1 MRYWLLSLTVAGLAG
16 SNIFAADV
24 TVVEE
29 IVCKVNG
36 DIVTRSELERDR
48 KDAEN
53 EFRRQGLV
61 GRNLQEAVTNATR
74 DLLARRIDEL
84 LLVQKGKELEIK
96 VDGDLTKQIANIQ
109 RQSGIADPQKFQEYV
124 HEQTGMPYEDYKNQL
139 KDQIL
144 KNRVIHQEIGGSLKV
159 KREELQKYY
168 DDHKDEFQRKEQ
180 IYLRVIYIS
189 TENKDATGVAL
200 ADRKAR
206 DVARRAKAGEK
217 FTELAQANSEAGTAA
232 SGGEMPAMEQKEL
245 RKDIAD
251 AVWDKDRGYVT
262 DPLKTPFGFEI
273 YRVEAHEKAGLA
285 EFEEVQN
292 QVEDKVLSPRMGPA
306 YRDYLTKLRAN
317 AFLEIK
323 PGYEDSAAAPGKSTK
338 WSDPAQLTPQT
349 TTKEEVAAKGR
360 KKKLLWAIPIPGTN
374 TKSTGTS
381 SSQ

>member
-1 MRYWLLSLTVAGLAG
+1 MRYLLLSLSVAGFVG

-48 KDAEN
+48 RDAEN

-124 HEQTGMPYEDYKNQL
+124 HEQTGMPYEDYRNQL

-306 YRDYLTKLRAN
+306 YREYLTKLRAN

-323 PGYEDSAAAPGKSTK
+323 PGYDDSAAAPGKSTK

>member
-1 MRYWLLSLTVAGLAG
+1 
-16 SNIFAADV
+16 
-24 TVVEE
+24 
-29 IVCKVNG
+29 
-36 DIVTRSELERDR
+36 
-48 KDAEN
+48 
-53 EFRRQGLV
+53 
-61 GRNLQEAVTNATR
+61 
-74 DLLARRIDEL
+74 
-84 LLVQKGKELEIK
+84 
-96 VDGDLTKQIANIQ
+96 
-109 RQSGIADPQKFQEYV
+109 
-124 HEQTGMPYEDYKNQL
+124 
-139 KDQIL
+139 
-144 KNRVIHQEIGGSLKV
+144 
-159 KREELQKYY
+159 
-168 DDHKDEFQRKEQ
+168 
-180 IYLRVIYIS
+180 
-189 TENKDATGVAL
+189 
-200 ADRKAR
+200 
-206 DVARRAKAGEK
+206 
-217 FTELAQANSEAGTAA
+217 
-232 SGGEMPAMEQKEL
+232 MEQKEL

-306 YRDYLTKLRAN
+306 YREYLTKLRAN

-323 PGYEDSAAAPGKSTK
+323 PGYDDSAAAPGKSTK

>member
-16 SNIFAADV
+16 SSIFAADV

-48 KDAEN
+48 RDAEN
-53 EFRRQGLV
+53 EFRREGLV
-61 GRNLQEAVTNATR
+61 GRNLQEAVNNATR

-124 HEQTGMPYEDYKNQL
+124 HEQTGMPYEDYRNQL

-144 KNRVIHQEIGGSLKV
+144 KNRVIHQEIGGSLKI

-168 DDHKDEFQRKEQ
+168 DEHKDEFQRKEQ

-206 DVARRAKAGEK
+206 DVSRRAKAGEK

-232 SGGEMPAMEQKEL
+232 SGGELPAMEQKDL
-245 RKDIAD
+245 RKDLVD
-251 AVWDKDRGYVT
+251 ALWDKDRGYVT
-262 DPLKTPFGFEI
+262 DPIKTPVGFEI

-285 EFEEVQN
+285 EFEEVQG
-292 QVEDKVLSPRMGPA
+292 QVEDKVLTPRMGPA
-306 YRDYLTKLRAN
+306 YREYLTKLRSN

-374 TKSTGTS
+374 TKATGTS

>member
-16 SNIFAADV
+16 SSIFAADV

-48 KDAEN
+48 RDAEN
-53 EFRRQGLV
+53 EFRREGLV
-61 GRNLQEAVTNATR
+61 GRNLQEAVNNATR

-124 HEQTGMPYEDYKNQL
+124 HEQTGMPYEDYRNQL

-144 KNRVIHQEIGGSLKV
+144 KNRVIHQEIGGSLKI

-168 DDHKDEFQRKEQ
+168 DEHKDEFQRKEQ
-180 IYLRVIYIS
+180 IYLRVIFIS
-189 TENKDATGVAL
+189 TENKDATGIAL

-206 DVARRAKAGEK
+206 DVSRRAKAGEK

-232 SGGEMPAMEQKEL
+232 SGGEMPALEQKEL
-245 RKDIAD
+245 RKDVAD

-262 DPLKTPFGFEI
+262 DPIKTSFGFEI
-273 YRVEAHEKAGLA
+273 YRVEEHQKAGLA
-285 EFEEVQN
+285 EFEEVQG
-292 QVEDKVLSPRMGPA
+292 QVEDKVLTPRMGPA
-306 YRDYLTKLRAN
+306 YREYLTKLRSN

-374 TKSTGTS
+374 TKATGTS

>member
-1 MRYWLLSLTVAGLAG
+1 MRYLLLSLTVAGFVG

-124 HEQTGMPYEDYKNQL
+124 HEQTGMPYEDYRNQL

-292 QVEDKVLSPRMGPA
+292 QVEDRVLSPRMGPA
-306 YRDYLTKLRAN
+306 YREYLTKLRAN

-323 PGYEDSAAAPGKSTK
+323 PGYDDSAAAPGKSTK
-338 WSDPAQLTPQT
+338 WSDAAQLTPQT

>member
-1 MRYWLLSLTVAGLAG
+1 MRYWLLSLTVAGLVG
-16 SNIFAADV
+16 SNILAADV

-29 IVCKVNG
+29 IVCKVNS

-53 EFRRQGLV
+53 QFRRQGLA
-61 GRNLQEAVTNATR
+61 GRNLQEAVNNAAR
-74 DLLARRIDEL
+74 DILAQRIDEL
-84 LLVQKGKELEIK
+84 LLVQKGKELDIK
-96 VDGDLTKQIANIQ
+96 VDSDVTKQMANIQ
-109 RQSGIADPQKFQEYV
+109 RQSGIADPQKFQEFV
-124 HEQTGMPYEDYKNQL
+124 HEQTSMPFEDYKNQL

-159 KREELQKYY
+159 KREELEDYY
-168 DDHKDEFQRKEQ
+168 NKHKDEFQRKEQ
-180 IYLRVIYIS
+180 IYLRVIFIS
-189 TENKDATGVAL
+189 TENKDATGIAL

-206 DVARRAKAGEK
+206 DVSRRAKAGEK

-232 SGGEMPAMEQKEL
+232 SGGDMPAMEQKEL

-251 AVWDKDRGYVT
+251 AVWDKDRGFVT
-262 DPLKTPFGFEI
+262 DPIKTPFGFEI
-273 YRVEAHEKAGLA
+273 YRVEAHEKEGTPT
-285 EFEEVQN
+285 FDEVQG

-306 YRDYLTKLRAN
+306 YRDYLTKLRTN

-323 PGYEDSAAAPGKSTK
+323 VGYEDSAAAPGKSTK

-374 TKSTGTS
+374 TKNTGTS